1 MGISQSREP
10 FMTDFAVE
18 NKVIVKIFGEEYPLA
33 ATDDAA
39 YISKIA
45 DYVDSKMNEVARRS
59 RSQARD
65 KVAILTALS
74 IASELFEKSSDVSR
88 VVSQYDT
95 SLDRLLARLDGA
107 LSDTPLKAG

>member
-1 MGISQSREP
+1 MGISQNKET

-33 ATDDAA
+33 ATDDAG

-59 RSQARD
+59 RSRARD

-74 IASELFEKSSDVSR
+74 IASELFEKSDDVSQA
-88 VVSQYDT
+88 VSQYDIR
-95 SLDRLLARLDGA
+95 LDKLLARLDGA
-107 LSDTPLKAG
+107 LHDSSSKAS